1 MRNQAKLAIL
11 TLKNNLQ
18 NGREFDG
25 LLMRCNLTD
34 KQIEQAKKVAEQ
46 GDYESLSNY
55 ANTRYGGS
63 MRGSSMDSRS
73 AAEAQRRT
81 PNHLPRNLAS
91 GSDGFA
97 QSSFS
102 DSKMQATF
110 LSGGAGA
117 ASQLQNSNYGA
128 SNGFGMT
135 GSSNQ
140 AFKKRQA
147 SVSKPVDPQ
156 LMEDFKNMI
165 NSCSTNDWNKRLE
178 SIDTLHNWIA
188 QHSISVKQTQP
199 AKFIQLVD
207 VQCKLAQ
214 DNNAKVQTKALQSFG
229 AFL

>member
-18 NGREFDG
+18 SGREFDG
-25 LLMRCNLTD
+25 VLMRCNLTD
-34 KQIEQAKKVAEQ
+34 KQIEQAKKVAAQ

-55 ANTRYGGS
+55 ANTRYGVS

-81 PNHLPRNLAS
+81 PNHIPGNLAA

-97 QSSFS
+97 QSTFS
-102 DSKMQATF
+102 DAKMQATF

-128 SNGFGMT
+128 SNGFGVT

-165 NSCSTNDWNKRLE
+165 AACSTNDWNKRLA
-178 SIDTLHNWIA
+178 SIDTINNWIT
-188 QHSISVKQTQP
+188 QHSISVK
-199 AKFIQLVD
+199 
-207 VQCKLAQ
+207 
-214 DNNAKVQTKALQSFG
+214 
-229 AFL
+229 